1 MRPSNRKK
9 KKDEFIEISNLNKS
23 NDYKL
28 ELVSEVILPQNKIN
42 DMVENMIKD
51 AVNNLKTI
59 EESRDF

>member
-1 MRPSNRKK
+1 
-9 KKDEFIEISNLNKS
+9 
-23 NDYKL
+23 L